1 MMTTTKN
8 DLIRTNARL
17 HTLIEIGLELASE
30 RDMERL
36 LHKVC
41 DATRH
46 LFQATYVTLGI
57 LDLDDR
63 TVTRVVSCGSVEA
76 PWIAAGETV
85 PGLLG
90 TVTTERRTIRGMN
103 PDGDPLKL
111 MLPASHPPVKS
122 FLAAPIASPAHVYG
136 WICFVGNDGR
146 EFTEDDEH
154 LVMALSGQVGRIYEN
169 GHFHALAERRL
180 SDLIRERDRAQR
192 YLDTAEVMLIALDK
206 HARIKLVNRF
216 ACNVL
221 GWKAEDLMGRDWIDT
236 CLPERIRDVWR
247 HEKYDEV
254 LDGHVAFGEN
264 PVLTRSG
271 EERQIEWRNTV
282 LRDDAGQ
289 VTGTLSSG
297 TDITERQALEAQF
310 QHSQK
315 MDAIGQL
322 AGGIAHDF
330 NNLLTVILGFSNLL
344 LADLAVDDPHRGDIA
359 EIHQAGQRA
368 AALTR
373 QLLTFSRKQLIEPVL
388 LDLNV
393 VTEEMREMLQRLIG
407 DDVRIIV
414 ASGPSPALML
424 CDHGQIEQVIMNLV
438 VNARDA
444 MPGGGAVTIEITDVT
459 LGAEQMTR
467 GGRLERG
474 PYVKITV
481 TDTGVGMT
489 GPVLAHLFEPFFTTK
504 GPGKGTGL
512 GLATVHGIAG
522 RCGGGIDV
530 TSVLGRGTTFTLY
543 FPQALPGPL
552 AARLGAPAS
561 HASACTQLVL
571 VVDDD
576 QGVRDLARRMLGRL
590 GYRVLGASDAAE
602 ARSVFLENP
611 SIDLI
616 LTDVV
621 MPGES
626 GPECVRSLQVD
637 HPGLRVVYMSGYA
650 EDAIA
655 HRGVLDPGIVFLHKP
670 FTAETLLLKI
680 SEGLDAIH

>member
-1 MMTTTKN
+1 MAATQD
-8 DLIRTNARL
+8 DLVRSNARL
-17 HTLIEIGLELASE
+17 HSLIEIGFELASE

-41 DATRH
+41 EATRR

-57 LDLDDR
+57 VDLDDR
-63 TVTRVVSCGSVEA
+63 KLKRVVTCGAIDA
-76 PWIAAGETV
+76 PWMTAGETV
-85 PGLLG
+85 PGMLG
-90 TVTTERRTIRGMN
+90 TVMSERRTMRGNN
-103 PDGDPLKL
+103 PDGDPRKL
-111 MLPASHPPVKS
+111 ELPDSHPLVKS

-136 WICFVGNDGR
+136 WICFVDNDNR
-146 EFTEDDEH
+146 VFTDDDEH
-154 LVMALSGQVGRIYEN
+154 LIMALSGQVGRIYEN
-169 GHFHALAERRL
+169 GHFHALAEKRL
-180 SDLIRERDRAQR
+180 SELALERDRAQR
-192 YLDTAEVMLIALDK
+192 YLDTAEVMLVALDK
-206 HARIKLVNRF
+206 NARIQLVNRF
-216 ACNVL
+216 ACGVL
-221 GWKAEDLMGRDWIDT
+221 GWSAENLLGRDWIDM
-236 CLPERIRDVWR
+236 CLPEGIREAWR
-247 HEKYDEV
+247 HQKFADV
-254 LDGHVAFGEN
+254 LDGHLPIGEN
-264 PVLTRSG
+264 PVLTQSG
-271 EERQIEWRNTV
+271 QERQIEWRNTV

-297 TDITERQALEAQF
+297 TDITERQSLEAQF
-310 QHSQK
+310 QHAQK

-330 NNLLTVILGFSNLL
+330 NNLLTVILGFSNLVMS
-344 LADLAVDDPHRGDIA
+344 DLAADDPRRGDIQ

-373 QLLTFSRKQLIEPVL
+373 QLLTFSRKQLIEPAL

-393 VTEEMREMLQRLIG
+393 VMEDMREMLQRLIG
-407 DDVRIIV
+407 DDVRIV
-414 ASGPSPALML
+414 VVNGPSPAWMM
-424 CDHGQIEQVIMNLV
+424 CDPGQIEQVIMNLV

-444 MPGGGAVTIEITDVT
+444 MPGGGAVTVEITDVT
-459 LGAEQMTR
+459 LSSSQMTR

-474 PYVKITV
+474 PYVKVTV
-481 TDTGVGMT
+481 TDTGAGMT
-489 GPVLAHLFEPFFTTK
+489 SGVLAHLFEPFFTTK

-530 TSVLGRGTTFTLY
+530 SSVVGSGTTFTLY

-552 AARLGAPAS
+552 AKHLGATPRPAR
-561 HASACTQLVL
+561 ACTQLIL

-590 GYRVLGASDAAE
+590 GYRVLGAADAAE
-602 ARSVFLENP
+602 ARAVFLENP
-611 SIDLI
+611 SIDVI

-637 HPGLRVVYMSGYA
+637 HPDLRAVYMSGYA

-670 FTAETLLLKI
+670 FTVETLFLKI
-680 SEGLDAIH
+680 SEGLDAVQ